1 MTIFLN
7 KILNVGIIVLLF
19 AILMIISCKYNR
31 EDFLDLQDSSILE
44 NFETE
49 YYEAVSDISQKLA
62 DAKKQNENL
71 QKKIK
76 AINS

>member
-1 MTIFLN
+1 MTSFLN
-7 KILNVGIIVLLF
+7 KILDVTVIVLLF
-19 AILMIISCKYNR
+19 AILMVIACNYNR

-49 YYEAVSDISQKLA
+49 YYKSVSDLSQKLA
-62 DAKKQNENL
+62 DAKKQNDDI

>member
-7 KILNVGIIVLLF
+7 KILNVSVIVLLF
-19 AILMIISCKYNR
+19 AILMTISCKYDR

-62 DAKKQNENL
+62 DAKKQNEDL

>member
-1 MTIFLN
+1 MTSFLN
-7 KILNVGIIVLLF
+7 KILDVSVIVLLF
-19 AILMIISCKYNR
+19 AILMTIACKYNR

-49 YYEAVSDISQKLA
+49 YYESVSDLSQKLA
-62 DAKKQNENL
+62 NAKKQNDDL

>member
-7 KILNVGIIVLLF
+7 KILNVSVIVLLF
-19 AILMIISCKYNR
+19 AILMTISCKYDR

-62 DAKKQNENL
+62 DAKKQNEDI

>member
-1 MTIFLN
+1 MTRFLN
-7 KILNVGIIVLLF
+7 KILDISVIILLF
-19 AILMIISCKYNR
+19 AILMTISCKYSR
-31 EDFLDLQDSSILE
+31 EDFVDLQDSSVLE

-62 DAKKQNENL
+62 DAKKQNEYL

>member
-7 KILNVGIIVLLF
+7 KILNVSVIVLLF
-19 AILMIISCKYNR
+19 AILMTISCKYNR

-49 YYEAVSDISQKLA
+49 YYEAVSDISQKLS
-62 DAKKQNENL
+62 DAKKQNEDL

>member
-7 KILNVGIIVLLF
+7 KILNVGVIVLLF
-19 AILMIISCKYNR
+19 AILMTISCKYDR
-31 EDFLDLQDSSILE
+31 KDFFE

-62 DAKKQNENL
+62 DAKKQNEDL

>member
-7 KILNVGIIVLLF
+7 KILNVGVIVLLF
-19 AILMIISCKYNR
+19 AILMTISCKYDR
-31 EDFLDLQDSSILE
+31 KDFFE

-49 YYEAVSDISQKLA
+49 YYEAVSNISQKLA
-62 DAKKQNENL
+62 DAKKQNEDL

>member
-19 AILMIISCKYNR
+19 AILMTISCKYNR

>member
-7 KILNVGIIVLLF
+7 KILNVSVIVLLF
-19 AILMIISCKYNR
+19 AILMTISCKYNR

-62 DAKKQNENL
+62 DAKKQNEDL

>member
-1 MTIFLN
+1 MNLLEKLK
-7 KILNVGIIVLLF
+7 KI
-19 AILMIISCKYNR
+19 CKYNR

-49 YYEAVSDISQKLA
+49 YYETVSDLSQKLA
-62 DAKKQNENL
+62 DAKKQNDDL
-71 QKKIK
+71 KKKIK

>member
-1 MTIFLN
+1 MTSFLN
-7 KILNVGIIVLLF
+7 KILDVSVIVLLF
-19 AILMIISCKYNR
+19 AILMTIACKYNR

-49 YYEAVSDISQKLA
+49 YYETVSDLSQKLA
-62 DAKKQNENL
+62 DAKKQNDDL
-71 QKKIK
+71 KKKIK